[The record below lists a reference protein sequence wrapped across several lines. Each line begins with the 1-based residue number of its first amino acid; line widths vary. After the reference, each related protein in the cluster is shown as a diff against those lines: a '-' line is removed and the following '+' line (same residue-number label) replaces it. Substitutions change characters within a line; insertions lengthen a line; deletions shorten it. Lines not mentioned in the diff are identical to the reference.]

1 VLLRADFLDLCLRVE
16 RSVVAPFASLLLPVA
31 VAPLAPE
38 SLVPMPLL
46 PALCAPA
53 RLADNASATPA
64 AIAIRLMLEAPYDV
78 DRITHVAS

>member
-1 VLLRADFLDLCLRVE
+1 
-16 RSVVAPFASLLLPVA
+16 
-31 VAPLAPE
+31 
-38 SLVPMPLL
+38 VPMPLL